1 VTLLEL
7 LHAPS
12 GCLPRLSRY
21 GQFAVNPGKPGVP
34 LFAIGA
40 TLPSV
45 GPGEVDDDP
54 VSAGFDGIRRRLSPA
69 DAAAAPR

>member
-1 VTLLEL
+1 
-7 LHAPS
+7 
-12 GCLPRLSRY
+12 
-21 GQFAVNPGKPGVP
+21 VNPGKPGVP